1 MIKLSHRTQYNMT
14 NKNLDNYIE
23 NLPHLSFQ
31 QKRILK
37 EEAQDLLL
45 WGGIQITD
53 LMPSVEEFSKL
64 QKNQA
69 KKVFNNVIDRISQLR
84 KAPTDYSDFNPVFN
98 FDGTKTVIIPDFQA
112 PDRIIGNCP
121 CPKDGELTRCCN
133 LKTLDAVQ
141 QCGFACAYCSIQSF
155 YSNDQIKV
163 VSNLEEYLDNLK
175 LEEGLWHIGT
185 GQSSDSLLLS
195 DDYGTLSA
203 LGKFASK
210 NPNVVIELKT
220 KSARTDWLSLNLPR
234 NIIATWSINAPTIV
248 QKEEHLTA
256 SLKGRI
262 TAAKQC
268 IENGRLVGFH
278 IHPMV
283 YFKGWK
289 EEYKGI
295 VEELCTQ
302 INPDNV
308 VMVGLGALTFTKQN
322 LKALRESERPTRV
335 TQMEFTPAAGKFSYP
350 LEVKQ
355 EMFSYVYSLFPQDWK
370 EKVFFY
376 LCMEDPSLWQPCLGR
391 QYNSNAS
398 FEADMKDHYLAKI
411 LHLSTKN

>member
-1 MIKLSHRTQYNMT
+1 MLKFKSKAKSQMT
-14 NKNLDNYIE
+14 DKNIDNYIAS
-23 NLPHLSFQ
+23 LPHLSFQ

-45 WGGIQITD
+45 WGGPKITD
-53 LMPSVEEFSKL
+53 LMPSVEEFAKL

-69 KKVFNNVIDRISQLR
+69 KNVFNNVIEEISQLR
-84 KAPTDYSDFNPVFN
+84 KTPTDYSDFAPVFN
-98 FDGTKTVIIPDFQA
+98 FNTSKPVIVPDFQA

-155 YSNDQIKV
+155 YANGQIKV

-175 LEEGLWHIGT
+175 LDEDIWHIGT

-195 DDYGTLSA
+195 NDYGTLSA
-203 LGKFASK
+203 LGKFATK
-210 NPNVVIELKT
+210 NSNLVIELKT
-220 KSARTDWLSLNLPR
+220 KSARTDWLSLNLPQ
-234 NIIATWSINAPTIV
+234 NIIATWSVNAPTIV

-256 SLKGRI
+256 SLKARI
-262 TAAKQC
+262 SVAKQC
-268 IENGRLVGFH
+268 VENGRLVGFH
-278 IHPMV
+278 IHPIV

-289 EEYKGI
+289 EEYK
-295 VEELCTQ
+295 ELVDTICDQ
-302 INPDNV
+302 INPDQV
-308 VMVGLGALTFTKQN
+308 VLIGLGALTFTKQN

-335 TQMEFTPAAGKFSYP
+335 TQMELSPAAGKYSYP

-355 EMFSYVYSLFPQDWK
+355 EMFSFIYNCFPQEWK

-391 QYNSNAS
+391 QYNSNAE
-398 FEADMKDHYLAKI
+398 FEADMKAHYLEK
-411 LHLSTKN
+411 LTGKLTP

>member
-1 MIKLSHRTQYNMT
+1 MLKFKSKAKSQMT
-14 NKNLDNYIE
+14 DKNIDNYIAS
-23 NLPHLSFQ
+23 LPHLSFQ

-45 WGGIQITD
+45 WGGPKITD
-53 LMPSVEEFSKL
+53 LMPSVEEFAKL

-69 KKVFNNVIDRISQLR
+69 KNVFNNVIEEISQLR
-84 KAPTDYSDFNPVFN
+84 KTPTDYSDFAPVFN
-98 FDGTKTVIIPDFQA
+98 FNTSKPVIVPDFQA

-155 YSNDQIKV
+155 YANDQIKV

-175 LEEGLWHIGT
+175 LDEDIWHIGT

-195 DDYGTLSA
+195 NDYGTLSA
-203 LGKFASK
+203 LGKFATK
-210 NPNVVIELKT
+210 NSNLVIELKT
-220 KSARTDWLSLNLPR
+220 KSARTDWLSLNLPQ
-234 NIIATWSINAPTIV
+234 NIIASWSVNAPTIV

-256 SLKGRI
+256 SLKARI
-262 TAAKQC
+262 SAAKQC
-268 IENGRLVGFH
+268 VENGRLVGFH

-289 EEYKGI
+289 EEYK
-295 VEELCTQ
+295 ELVDTICDQ
-302 INPDNV
+302 INPDQV
-308 VMVGLGALTFTKQN
+308 VMIGLGALTFTKQN

-335 TQMEFTPAAGKFSYP
+335 TQMELFPAAGKYSYP

-355 EMFSYVYSLFPQDWK
+355 EMFSFVYNCFPQEWK

-391 QYNSNAS
+391 QYNSNAE
-398 FEADMKDHYLAKI
+398 FEADMKAHYLEKVTGK
-411 LHLSTKN
+411 LTP

>member
-1 MIKLSHRTQYNMT
+1 MIKLDYGARLQMT
-14 NKNLDNYIE
+14 NKELDNYIE

-45 WGGIQITD
+45 WGGKQIID
-53 LMPSVEEFSKL
+53 LMPPVEEFSKL

-69 KKVFNNVIDRISQLR
+69 KKIFNNVIEKISLLR
-84 KAPTDYSDFNPVFN
+84 KAPTDYSDFNPIFDFN
-98 FDGTKTVIIPDFQA
+98 SSKPTIMPDFQA

-155 YSNDQIKV
+155 YANDQIKV
-163 VSNLEEYLDNLK
+163 VSNLEDYLDNLK
-175 LEEGLWHIGT
+175 LDENVWHIGT

-203 LGKFASK
+203 LGKFANK
-210 NPNVVIELKT
+210 NPNLVIELKT
-220 KSARTDWLSLNLPR
+220 KSARTDWLSLNLPK
-234 NIIATWSINAPTIV
+234 NIVATWSINATTIV

-256 SLKGRI
+256 SLKARI
-262 TAAKQC
+262 AAAKQC
-268 IENGRLVGFH
+268 VENGRLVGFH
-278 IHPMV
+278 IHPMF

-289 EEYKGI
+289 EEYK
-295 VEELCTQ
+295 ELVDDICSQ
-302 INPDNV
+302 INPNNV
-308 VMVGLGALTFTKQN
+308 VMIGIGALTFTKQN
-322 LKALRESERPTRV
+322 LKALRESARPTRV
-335 TQMEFTPAAGKFSYP
+335 TQMELSPAAGKFSYP
-350 LEVKQ
+350 LSVKQ
-355 EMFSYVYSLFPQDWK
+355 EMFSFVYNCFPHEWK

-391 QYNSNAS
+391 HYNSNAE
-398 FEADMKDHYLAKI
+398 FEADMKAHYLEKLAEN
-411 LHLSTKN
+411 LTT

>member
-1 MIKLSHRTQYNMT
+1 MNNQE
-14 NKNLDNYIE
+14 LDTYIE

-37 EEAQDLLL
+37 EEAQDLIL
-45 WGGIQITD
+45 WGGPQITD
-53 LMPSVEEFSKL
+53 LMPSLEEFSKL

-69 KKVFNNVIDRISQLR
+69 KNVFNSVLDKINQIR
-84 KAPTDYSDFNPVFN
+84 KEPTDYSTFNPTFN
-98 FDGTKTVIIPDFQA
+98 FDSPKPNIVSDFQA

-155 YSNDQIKV
+155 YANDQIKV
-163 VSNLEEYLDNLK
+163 VSNLEQYLDNLK
-175 LEEGLWHIGT
+175 LDEKTWHIGT
-185 GQSSDSLLLS
+185 GQASDSLLLS
-195 DDYGTLSA
+195 DDYGTLTA

-210 NPNVVIELKT
+210 NPKLIIELKT
-220 KSARTDWLSLNLPR
+220 KSARTDWLKLNLPK
-234 NIIATWSINAPTIV
+234 NIVATWSVNAKTIV
-248 QKEEHLTA
+248 EKEEHLTA

-262 TAAKQC
+262 EAAKKC
-268 IENGRLVGFH
+268 VSSGRLVGFH

-283 YFKGWK
+283 YFKGWQ
-289 EEYKGI
+289 EEYKALVDQI
-295 VEELCTQ
+295 TSE
-302 INPDNV
+302 INPDKV
-308 VMVGLGALTFTKQN
+308 VMIGVGALTFTKQN

-335 TQMEFTPAAGKFSYP
+335 TEMLLTPAAGKFSYP

-355 EMFSYVYSLFPQDWK
+355 EMFSYVYSLFPQEWK

-391 QYNSNAS
+391 QYNCNTD
-398 FEADMKDHYLAKI
+398 FEADMKAHYLAK
-411 LHLSTKN
+411 LV

>member
-1 MIKLSHRTQYNMT
+1 MNNQD
-14 NKNLDNYIE
+14 LDTYIE
-23 NLPHLSFQ
+23 KLPHLSFQ

-45 WGGIQITD
+45 WGSLQITD
-53 LMPSVEEFSKL
+53 LMPPIEEFSAL

-69 KKVFNNVIDRISQLR
+69 KKVYNSVIDKISKLR
-84 KAPTDYSDFNPVFN
+84 KAPTDYSDFNPTFN
-98 FDGTKTVIIPDFQA
+98 FDSPKPNIVPDFQA

-155 YSNDQIKV
+155 YANDQIKV
-163 VSNLEEYLDNLK
+163 VSNLEEYLDKLK
-175 LEEGLWHIGT
+175 LEEGIWHIGT
-185 GQSSDSLLLS
+185 GQASDSLLLS

-203 LGKFASK
+203 LGKFANK
-210 NPNVVIELKT
+210 NPNLVIELKT
-220 KSARTDWLSLNLPR
+220 KSARTDWLALNLPK
-234 NIIATWSINAPTIV
+234 NIVATWSVNAPTII

-262 TAAKQC
+262 QAARKC
-268 IENGRLVGFH
+268 VDNRRLVGFH

-289 EEYKGI
+289 EGYKI
-295 VEELCTQ
+295 LVEEICDQ
-302 INPDNV
+302 IDPNNV
-308 VMVGLGALTFTKQN
+308 VMIGLGALTFTKQN

-335 TQMEFTPAAGKFSYP
+335 TQMELTPAAGKFSYP
-350 LEVKQ
+350 LEVKR
-355 EMFSYVYSLFPQDWK
+355 EMFSYVYSLFPKEWK

-376 LCMEDPSLWQPCLGR
+376 LCLEDPSLWQPCLGR
-391 QYNSNAS
+391 QYSSNAS
-398 FEADMKDHYLAKI
+398 FEADMKAHYLAKT
-411 LHLSTKN
+411 LH

>member
-1 MIKLSHRTQYNMT
+1 MNHQD
-14 NKNLDNYIE
+14 LDLYIE

-37 EEAQDLLL
+37 EEAQDLQL
-45 WGGIQITD
+45 WGGVQITD
-53 LMPSVEEFSKL
+53 LMPSLEEFSAL

-69 KKVFNNVIDRISQLR
+69 KQVYNKVIAQISKLR
-84 KAPTDYSDFNPVFN
+84 KAPTDYSDFNPTFN
-98 FDGTKTVIIPDFQA
+98 FDSQKPSIMPDFKA
-112 PDRIIGNCP
+112 PDTIIGNCP

-155 YSNDQIKV
+155 YANDQIKV
-163 VSNLEEYLDNLK
+163 VSNLEEYLDTLT
-175 LEEGLWHIGT
+175 LEEGTWHIGT
-185 GQSSDSLLLS
+185 GQASDSLLLS
-195 DDYGTLSA
+195 DDYGTLTA
-203 LGKFASK
+203 LGKFARK
-210 NPNVVIELKT
+210 NPKVVIELKT
-220 KSARTDWLSLNLPR
+220 KSARTDWLSLNLPQ
-234 NIIATWSINAPTIV
+234 NIIATWSVNAPTIV

-262 TAAKQC
+262 AAAKKCTQAK
-268 IENGRLVGFH
+268 RLVGFH

-289 EEYKGI
+289 EEYKTL
-295 VEELCTQ
+295 VEEICRE

-308 VMVGLGALTFTKQN
+308 VMIGIGALTFTKQN
-322 LKALRESERPTRV
+322 LKALRESGRPTRV
-335 TQMEFTPAAGKFSYP
+335 TQMELTPAAGKFSYP
-350 LEVKQ
+350 LEIKQ
-355 EMFSYVYSLFPQDWK
+355 EMFSYVYSLFPSDWK

-391 QYNSNAS
+391 QYASNAN
-398 FEADMKDHYLAKI
+398 FETDMKAHYLAKI
-411 LHLSTKN
+411 ALVP

>member
-1 MIKLSHRTQYNMT
+1 MT
-14 NKNLDNYIE
+14 NKDLDSYIE

-37 EEAQDLLL
+37 EEAQDLIL
-45 WGGIQITD
+45 WGGPQIED

-69 KKVFNNVIDRISQLR
+69 KNVVNKVLMQINQLR
-84 KAPTDYSDFNPVFN
+84 KEPTDYSTFNTSFN
-98 FDGTKTVIIPDFQA
+98 FDSPKPNIVSDFQA

-155 YSNDQIKV
+155 YANDQIKV

-175 LEEGLWHIGT
+175 LDDKTWHIGT

-195 DDYGTLSA
+195 DDFGTLSA
-203 LGKFASK
+203 LGKFAVK
-210 NPNVVIELKT
+210 NPKLIIELKT
-220 KSARTDWLSLNLPR
+220 KSARTDWLSLNLPK
-234 NIIATWSINAPTIV
+234 NIVATWSVNAPTIV
-248 QKEEHLTA
+248 EKEEHLTA
-256 SLKGRI
+256 SLNGRI
-262 TAAKQC
+262 SAARKTAEA
-268 IENGRLVGFH
+268 GRLVGFH

-283 YFKGWK
+283 YFKGWQN
-289 EEYKGI
+289 EYK
-295 VEELCTQ
+295 ELVDRITGE

-308 VMVGLGALTFTKQN
+308 VMIGLGALTFTKQN

-335 TQMEFTPAAGKFSYP
+335 TQMLLTPAAGKFSYP

-376 LCMEDPSLWQPCLGR
+376 LCMEDPALWQPCLGR
-391 QYNSNAS
+391 QYNSNAD
-398 FEADMKDHYLAKI
+398 FEADMKAHYLAK
-411 LHLSTKN
+411 LS